1 MNGKRLLFGLMLGGM
16 MFSYPMFMQAQED
29 NESDRNLTYVFK
41 RSKPVRSIDSYNTT
55 IYSSDFN
62 DIHTFRGDVLHHGKD
77 TIVSFKVNPAGVN
90 IGVISKNKKGE
101 SAANIYHAYIDKK
114 HLKKFDSKR
123 YGNPTAI
130 GYTPDAR
137 NIVVATATGLYFL
150 EPRKYEPV
158 AKIQSMPFP
167 AEKMAFSPNGYYL
180 AVMGGNRI
188 IIYNLVEKKIRKQM
202 TLEEKVNDIAFSPDS
217 NDFGVLTDD
226 GLLSLY
232 NTRTFELRKMID
244 DLGEARAFA
253 YNLDGKYVAVVKD
266 DSNFVLVNLLRDSDR
281 EFFSSWR
288 GGVKDIDFILDS
300 NDNTILVV
308 PTNDAV
314 VARRLPHLKP
324 FYNKLIA
331 DEVERKMDE
340 WLKMMPGETMEQYR
354 ARVTDESRAR
364 QRRLFED
371 EIATGFA
378 GDLLAGATMSLGSY
392 DRANGVLALN
402 FDSMPTIYLPVPE
415 SDVTSIHNA
424 GDLKLSEV
432 MYGILPDDSFE
443 IVYAKVT
450 NAADGKSY
458 IYDNLQRADM
468 QYMAA
473 DDAISL
479 EMLQQQQME
488 ELKLQELREKVVEE
502 AKNMN
507 VISDHTQI
515 AVDSKVVPEYDA
527 SGNKILNYL
536 VRVSYTVDPEFSAQ
550 EDFGPGKYHIEESG
564 AASSMLNIVKEAFE
578 GEFKQYLKPG
588 KRIKARLLGT
598 ADATPIMH
606 GIVYDGSYGEF
617 EEEPVRIDGRLST
630 LSVNT
635 KDGIKENEQLALVRA
650 LGIKDYLNRNVN
662 GFKDMNTDY
671 IYEVNVSKDKG
682 SEHRRITLELTFI
695 DAY

>member
-1 MNGKRLLFGLMLGGM
+1 MNGKRLLLGLVMGGLAL
-16 MFSYPMFMQAQED
+16 SYPAFLSAQEAA
-29 NESDRNLTYVFK
+29 EAEQNLTYVFK
-41 RSKPVRSIDSYNTT
+41 RKNPVRIIDPYNTT
-55 IYSSDFN
+55 IYSSDAF
-62 DIHTFRGDVLHHGKD
+62 DLHTFRGDVLHHGKD
-77 TIVSFKVNPAGVN
+77 SIISFKVNPAGVN
-90 IGVISKNKKGE
+90 IGVISKTKKGE
-101 SAANIYHAYIDKK
+101 KHADIYHAYIDKK

-123 YGNPTAI
+123 YGAPTTI

-137 NIVVATATGLYFL
+137 NVVVATATGLYFL

-180 AVMGGNRI
+180 AVMGGNQVI
-188 IIYNLVEKKIRKQM
+188 VYNLVEKKIRKQM
-202 TLEEKVNDIAFSPDS
+202 TLEETVNDIAFSPDS
-217 NDFGVLTDD
+217 NDFAVLTDD

-232 NTRTFELRKMID
+232 NTRTFDLRKMID
-244 DLGEARAFA
+244 DLGTATAFA
-253 YNLDGKYVAVVKD
+253 YNLDGKYVAVVTGD
-266 DSNFVLVNLLRDSDR
+266 DNVALVNLLRDSDR
-281 EFFSSWR
+281 EYYTTER
-288 GGVKDIDFILDS
+288 GGVGDVDFILDS
-300 NDNTILVV
+300 SDNTILVM
-308 PTNDAV
+308 PSRSAI
-314 VARRLPHLKP
+314 VAKRLPHLKP
-324 FYNKLIA
+324 FYNKLIS

-415 SDVTSIHNA
+415 ADVTSIHNA

-450 NAADGKSY
+450 NTADGKSY
-458 IYDNLQRADM
+458 IYDNLERADM
-468 QYMAA
+468 QFMAA

-488 ELKLQELREKVVEE
+488 ELKLQELREKVIEE

-515 AVDSKVVPEYDA
+515 AVDSKVIPEYDA

-536 VRVSYTVDPEFSAQ
+536 VSVTYTVDPEYSAH

-578 GEFKQYLKPG
+578 GEFKQYLQPG
-588 KRIKARLLGT
+588 KRLKARLLGT
-598 ADATPIMH
+598 ADATPIVR
-606 GIVYDGSYGEF
+606 GIDYDGAYGEF

-630 LSVNT
+630 ISVNT
-635 KDGIKENEQLALVRA
+635 KDGIKENEQLAFVRA
-650 LGIKDYLNRNVN
+650 LGVKDYLNRNIS
-662 GFKDMNTDY
+662 GFKDMDTDY
-671 IYEVNVSKDKG
+671 LYEVNVSKDKG

>member
-1 MNGKRLLFGLMLGGM
+1 MLGGLAL
-16 MFSYPMFMQAQED
+16 SCPLGLSAQDAQES
-29 NESDRNLTYVFK
+29 EQNLTYVFK
-41 RSKPVRSIDSYNTT
+41 RSKPVISLEPYITT
-55 IYSSDFN
+55 IYSADLN
-62 DIHTFRGDVLHHGKD
+62 NLHTFRGDLLVQGKD
-77 TIVSFKVNPAGVN
+77 SILSFKVNPSGVN
-90 IGVISKNKKGE
+90 VGVITKDKKGQT
-101 SAANIYHAYIDKK
+101 AADLYHSYVDKL

-123 YGNPTAI
+123 YGYPTAI

-137 NIVVATATGLYFL
+137 SIVVAAADRIYFL

-158 AKIQSMPFP
+158 SQIQGVPF
-167 AEKMAFSPNGYYL
+167 AVEKMAFSPNGYYL
-180 AVMGGNRI
+180 AVTGGNRV

-202 TLEEKVNDIAFSPDS
+202 TIEEKVNDIAFSPDS
-217 NDFGVLTDD
+217 NDFAVLTDD
-226 GLLSLY
+226 GLLSIY
-232 NTRTFELRKMID
+232 NTRSFDLRKMID

-266 DSNFVLVNLLRDSDR
+266 DNNFVLVNLLRDSDR
-281 EFFSSWR
+281 EHFSTER
-288 GGVKDIDFILDS
+288 GGVGDIDFILDS

-308 PTNDAV
+308 PTSNAI

-415 SDVTSIHNA
+415 SDVTSFHNA
-424 GDLKLSEV
+424 GDLSVSEV

-450 NAADGKSY
+450 NRADGKSY
-458 IYDNLQRADM
+458 IYDNLMRADM

-488 ELKLQELREKVVEE
+488 ELKLQELREKVMDE
-502 AKNMN
+502 AKKMN

-527 SGNKILNYL
+527 NGNKILNYQ
-536 VRVSYTVDPEFSAQ
+536 VSVTYTVDPEFSAQ

-588 KRIKARLLGT
+588 KRMKARLLGT
-598 ADATPIMH
+598 ADATPIVH
-606 GIVYDGSYGEF
+606 GIAYDGAYGEY
-617 EEEPVRIDGRLST
+617 EEEPVRIDNRLST
-630 LSVNT
+630 LTLTT
-635 KDGIKENEQLALVRA
+635 KNGIKENEQLAFVRA
-650 LGIKDYLNRNVN
+650 LGVKDFLNSKIA

-671 IYEVNVSKDKG
+671 EYEVNVSKDKG

-695 DAY
+695 NAY